1 MNFKN
6 KVRMIGFYNKP
17 NQNMKKEDK
26 YVEEAKELS
35 KLLRISF
42 DYLINNEDVDAI
54 FKSVILSNSVFI
66 LKDENNNLL
75 AYYPLKG
82 ISRLSNVV
90 YNKEA
95 ITQIPLQYKSWFIP
109 GYEIK
114 IYSIKKEKRNNNKDN
129 YIMK

>member
-95 ITQIPLQYKSWFIP
+95 DRKSVV
-109 GYEIK
+109 
-114 IYSIKKEKRNNNKDN
+114 
-129 YIMK
+129 